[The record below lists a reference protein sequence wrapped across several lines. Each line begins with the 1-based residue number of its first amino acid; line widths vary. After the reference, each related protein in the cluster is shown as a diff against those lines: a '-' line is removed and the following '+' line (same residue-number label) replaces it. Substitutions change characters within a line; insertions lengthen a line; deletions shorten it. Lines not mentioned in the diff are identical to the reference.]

1 MRLQPR
7 EHQQQEAGGIPKPGG
22 PTGGGDLSE
31 GRHKE
36 KGNSTSQRGWVVW
49 ATEVKKESEEGSEG
63 ADREGKGGR
72 ESHRVGTH
80 SIISCLLVVPSS
92 LIGSTSQSFRFSP
105 IKQK

>member
-7 EHQQQEAGGIPKPGG
+7 EHQQQEAGGTPKPGG

-49 ATEVKKESEEGSEG
+49 ATEVKKESEEGSVGET
-63 ADREGKGGR
+63 EK
-72 ESHRVGTH
+72 ERVGRRAT
-80 SIISCLLVVPSS
+80 
-92 LIGSTSQSFRFSP
+92 GSAQIQSYPAS
-105 IKQK
+105 